1 MDGETFL
8 ADELRSLAVVRL
20 LEVVGEAANSV
31 SEELRNRYP
40 DVPWRQV
47 IAMRN
52 RLIHG
57 YFDVDLHIVRD
68 TVLEDLRPLTTAL
81 DALLTLE
88 Q

>member
-1 MDGETFL
+1 VDGETFL